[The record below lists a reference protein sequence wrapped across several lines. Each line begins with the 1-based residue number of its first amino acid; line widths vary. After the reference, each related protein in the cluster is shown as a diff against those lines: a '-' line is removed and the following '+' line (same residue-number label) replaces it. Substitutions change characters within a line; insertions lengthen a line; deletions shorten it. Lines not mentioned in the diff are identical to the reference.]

1 MAIVKTTIS
10 IDEAIFR
17 QAEEVAS
24 LLKVSRSR
32 AFALAMEDFARRQE
46 NRRLLEKINASY
58 DDTPD
63 PEEDKRLRAAQRS
76 FLKVADKW

>member
-32 AFALAMEDFARRQE
+32 AFALAMEDFAKRQE